1 MEYVDTALK
10 FHDRPLP
17 NLSSQEKHRAGI
29 WDDLGAESQRFS
41 WKASTLPIEA
51 GLGSGSCRWVV
62 SWPRDAWRKRET
74 ASAAPSPVLAS
85 YHRCNASAIRQASL
99 VSFEG
104 RSVGKCSH
112 AQRRTSNGE
121 QARPHQTRPLRQWAL
136 PGRGTVNLTRGDQ
149 PGLVQRLPVSLQL
162 PVARPTSGRADLY
175 PIRLRARGVW

>member
-1 MEYVDTALK
+1 MTQHSSFMIGRCRTCQARKSTEPGYGMTSGPTAKDSLG
-10 FHDRPLP
+10 RP
-17 NLSSQEKHRAGI
+17 
-29 WDDLGAESQRFS
+29 QRCL
-41 WKASTLPIEA
+41 STLRALPVGGRLPSRRLAQARDGI
-51 GLGSGSCRWVV
+51 SGNQSRLCIL
-62 SWPRDAWRKRET
+62 
-74 ASAAPSPVLAS
+74 SALQPHPL
-85 YHRCNASAIRQASL
+85 ILLQASL

-121 QARPHQTRPLRQWAL
+121 QARPHQTRPLRQWTL
-136 PGRGTVNLTRGDQ
+136 PGPGTVNLTRGDQ